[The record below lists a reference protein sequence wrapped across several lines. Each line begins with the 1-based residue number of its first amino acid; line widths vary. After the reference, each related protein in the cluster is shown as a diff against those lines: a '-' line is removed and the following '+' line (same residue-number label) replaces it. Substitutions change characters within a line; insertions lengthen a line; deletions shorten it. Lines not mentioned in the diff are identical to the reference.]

1 MSESRERLER
11 DLVVLHEMAG
21 EMDDYLTSDVLF
33 WLMMKGGMPKLTLGG
48 YLMRQHR
55 LLALRDLLDKEMQG
69 TLEAAVSRYSQAL
82 VEKVVR
88 LEQKAHMELEARIRQ
103 WGEYLKD
110 LSWDR
115 SAAVASYGTA
125 VETRAT
131 IQALVG
137 KMREAPYQLD
147 PAILPKIA
155 LLDGNLRQ
163 HWQPGPFVWPAEWL
177 PAYPIDEFWWLY
189 GGPVPPR
196 G

>member
-1 MSESRERLER
+1 MLQ
-11 DLVVLHEMAG
+11 EMAG

-55 LLALRDLLDKEMQG
+55 LLSLRDLLDKEMQD
-69 TLEAAVSRYSQAL
+69 TLDAAISQFGQAL
-82 VEKVVR
+82 IEKVVR

-115 SAAVASYGTA
+115 SAAVASYGSA
-125 VETRAT
+125 VETRA
-131 IQALVG
+131 IISALIDKLG
-137 KMREAPYQLD
+137 MPPYQLD
-147 PAILPKIA
+147 PSVSPKVG

-163 HWQPGPFVWPAEWL
+163 HWQQGPFVWPEEWR
-177 PAYPIDEFWWLY
+177 PAYPAQEFWWLY
-189 GGPVPPR
+189 GGPVPR
-196 G
+196 RS